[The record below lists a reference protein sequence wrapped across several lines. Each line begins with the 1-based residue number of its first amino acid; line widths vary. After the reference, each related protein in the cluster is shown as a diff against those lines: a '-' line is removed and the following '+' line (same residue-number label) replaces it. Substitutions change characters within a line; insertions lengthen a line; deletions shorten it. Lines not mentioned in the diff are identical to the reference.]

1 MFAPLF
7 VLLALSSTEALLQ
20 ADAPAKPEAR
30 PWRDVEIR
38 LGGYLA
44 AIDSRFDVESGS
56 GVGASVDAEDL
67 LGLDN
72 SVLSLRLEASVALA
86 QRHRLY
92 LDIFDVSRSSSE
104 TLGRDITFDGTT
116 YATGTTVDSRMG
128 LQVFNLTYGYSL
140 FQDDRVDLAVTFGI
154 HGLRTA
160 IKLDSSSTGAQE
172 EERFFLPIPL
182 PGFRFDVALTPKLWL
197 RQRAEFLWLG
207 VNNYQGLMT
216 DVSLGVEYALFDHVA
231 LGVGYNSVR
240 MKLRMENDSFPAVDF
255 AGEFDFQF
263 SGLQF
268 YLNIFF

>member
-1 MFAPLF
+1 MIAPLL

-30 PWRDVEIR
+30 PWRDVEIK

-44 AIDSRFDVESGS
+44 AIDSRFDVERSS
-56 GVGASVDAEDL
+56 GVGTSVDAEDL

-86 QRHRLY
+86 PRHRLH
-92 LDIFDVSRSSSE
+92 LDIFDVSRSSSV
-104 TLGRDITFDGTT
+104 TLGRDLTFDGSTFPV
-116 YATGTTVDSRMG
+116 GTDVDSRMG
-128 LQVFNLTYGYSL
+128 LQVFDLTYGYSL
-140 FQDDRVDLAVTFGI
+140 FQDDRIDLAVTFGI

-160 IKLDSSSTGAQE
+160 IRLDAPNLGVQ

-197 RQRAEFLWLG
+197 RQRAEFLWVG

-231 LGVGYNSVR
+231 LGLGYNTVR

-255 AGEFDFQF
+255 TGEFDFQF
-263 SGLQF
+263 AGLQF
-268 YLNIFF
+268 YLNVFF